1 MGIKLMENN
10 KMTQKETTNLIIRL
24 LKKGWSEKEI
34 LELIMFISTHNPSED
49 EVQSALDAI
58 EH

>member
-49 EVQSALDAI
+49 EAQSALDAI